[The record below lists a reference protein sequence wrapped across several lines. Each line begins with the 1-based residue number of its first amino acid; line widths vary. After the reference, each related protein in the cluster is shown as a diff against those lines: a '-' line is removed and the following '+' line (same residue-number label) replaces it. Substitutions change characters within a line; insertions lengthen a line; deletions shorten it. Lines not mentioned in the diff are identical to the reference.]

1 MPEDLKVSQI
11 GSSPLPLPFS
21 GLHSPG
27 VRKHC
32 QIIFACYFR
41 KSSIK
46 EGCSNQKN
54 SNVKQTD
61 KLGPKAVQS
70 FVILPQGY
78 RKTGIPDERMFGG
91 DTLPDHEVRKPE
103 AETYCFMTELFDWR
117 TIVSRRMVF
126 GVGRLTENRLVNDR
140 VGTTF
145 TASE

>member
-11 GSSPLPLPFS
+11 GSSPLPPPFW

-46 EGCSNQKN
+46 EGCSNRKN

-103 AETYCFMTELFDWR
+103 ADT
-117 TIVSRRMVF
+117 
-126 GVGRLTENRLVNDR
+126 
-140 VGTTF
+140 
-145 TASE
+145 